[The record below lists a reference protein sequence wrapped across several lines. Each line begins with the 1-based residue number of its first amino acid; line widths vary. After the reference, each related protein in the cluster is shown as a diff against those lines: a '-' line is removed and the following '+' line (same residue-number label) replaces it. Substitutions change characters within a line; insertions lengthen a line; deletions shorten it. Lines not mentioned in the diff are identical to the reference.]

1 MGSMIWESNTTT
13 TFDEVIIPAS
23 FQLKK
28 YPFVQFRLP
37 QYPVE
42 DKLDMNQFENKR
54 NYAFIPVRPPDDKPP
69 SFDDGWSDKSGF

>member
-13 TFDEVIIPAS
+13 MFDEVIIPS
-23 FQLKK
+23 SLLLKK

-42 DKLDMNQFENKR
+42 DKLDMSLFESKR
-54 NYAFIPVRPPDDKPP
+54 NYAFIPFRPPDDKPP
-69 SFDDGWSDKSGF
+69 SFDDG